1 MTENNRRSDDSR
13 IDLLAKDVAYI
24 REFIEQDRDKFA
36 AHIETSEKYR
46 EKVDAMVNMKKA
58 FDDHAINDKWMFST
72 IIGLLIFIL
81 GKLFIMKP

>member
-1 MTENNRRSDDSR
+1 MTEYNRRADDSR

-24 REFIEQDRDKFA
+24 REFIEQDRDKFS

-46 EKVDAMVNMKKA
+46 EKVDSLSTIKKS

-81 GKLFIMKP
+81 GKLFIMR